1 LQQQKSSKSIKSLR
15 FSKNQ
20 ADLRN
25 IGAFQKI
32 RRIWKIL
39 ALLQKSGG
47 FGKYW
52 RFYKN
57 QADLENNG
65 AFQKNRQI
73 YKMLARAESPAADF
87 LLDWLKSSRSDPC
100 RYVASLSCRPQVRRR
115 LRLPCFYWRTL
126 SCTVLAVVPA
136 RHAKIHA
143 EIKILGGHA
152 NFH

>member
-47 FGKYW
+47 FGKQW
-52 RFYKN
+52 RFPEK
-57 QADLENNG
+57 QADLQNVG
-65 AFQKNRQI
+65 AGGI
-73 YKMLARAESPAADF
+73 
-87 LLDWLKSSRSDPC
+87 SSC
-100 RYVASLSCRPQVRRR
+100 
-115 LRLPCFYWRTL
+115 
-126 SCTVLAVVPA
+126 
-136 RHAKIHA
+136 
-143 EIKILGGHA
+143 
-152 NFH
+152 